1 MQLQTDKDYHVD
13 DKLTFWIKKSSNTIF
28 SVHDMEGQIYP
39 FPHISPLHLPPV
51 QQVRSENNIII
62 IIALFQE
69 INSAL
74 IYLRALIYNLVSSKD
89 EEFITNTN
97 PGCNLKSL
105 GLD

>member
-1 MQLQTDKDYHVD
+1 
-13 DKLTFWIKKSSNTIF
+13 
-28 SVHDMEGQIYP
+28 MEGQIYP
-39 FPHISPLHLPPV
+39 LPHISPLHLPPV

-62 IIALFQE
+62 IALFQE

-74 IYLRALIYNLVSSKD
+74 IYLRALIYYLVSSKD

>member
-13 DKLTFWIKKSSNTIF
+13 DRLTFWIKKSSNTIF
-28 SVHDMEGQIYP
+28 SVHDMEGQIYSL
-39 FPHISPLHLPPV
+39 PHISPLHLPPV

-62 IIALFQE
+62 IIALLQE

-74 IYLRALIYNLVSSKD
+74 IYLRGLIYYLVSSKD